1 MRMPDLKSINYEE
14 EQVVE
19 AAEPDG
25 IAADLNC
32 SVVTNKKSTDIIE
45 SKDFTEFENCAG
57 FSFKGYNE
65 NQTFLNSHQND
76 SAAHNY
82 LQRALHEELS

>member
-1 MRMPDLKSINYEE
+1 MPDLKSINYEE

-25 IAADLNC
+25 IAAALNC

-45 SKDFTEFENCAG
+45 SKDFQLRLTEFENCAG
-57 FSFKGYNE
+57 FSLKGYNE
-65 NQTFLNSHQND
+65 NQTFLTSHQKD
-76 SAAHNY
+76 SAARNY
-82 LQRALHEELS
+82 LRRALQ